1 MFYKIENGKFVGFYE
16 DKDKDGNYTEITLED
31 WQAVL
36 DKQSQGEVIF
46 YNPKSKKLESILLG
60 QFETLKGTSIET
72 DILALKKS
80 IISEL
85 AELKYKYAE
94 KEFIFQEKYLQKN
107 RDVDKSNLTSV
118 VVMLNAT
125 KQTEFKNWKFKDL
138 NNVDVYVD
146 ITIADML
153 NMANTMQNQT
163 TKALITESTLIAKLE
178 TLTVEELKTFDAYKE
193 FENLWN
199 K

>member
-16 DKDKDGNYTEITLED
+16 DKDKDGNYTEITIED
-31 WQAVL
+31 WQGVL
-36 DKQSQGEVIF
+36 DKQSEGEVIL
-46 YNPKSKKLESILLG
+46 YNPKSKKLETILLG

-85 AELKYKYAE
+85 AELKYEYAE

-107 RDVDKSNLTSV
+107 RDVDKSNLTSI

-125 KQTEFKNWKFKDL
+125 KQTKFKNWKFKDL

-153 NMANTMQNQT
+153 NMAYTMQNQT

-178 TLTVEELKTFDAYKE
+178 TLPVEELKKFDAYKE